1 MPLSLNLALFLGH
14 SEAIRKRG
22 SEMILDAFKTWLWRG
37 RLVAV
42 DTNFA
47 VSASYVESCV
57 RQTGV
62 KNWGWSLR
70 DGVVMF
76 YVPEVDAQFIKNKLL
91 GYKLITIVV

>member
-1 MPLSLNLALFLGH
+1 M
-14 SEAIRKRG
+14 
-22 SEMILDAFKTWLWRG
+22 
-37 RLVAV
+37 AV
-42 DTNFA
+42 DTHFA

-62 KNWGWSLR
+62 ENWWWKLR

-91 GYKLITIVV
+91 DYKLITIVM